1 LSKEEDSPTTTI
13 RNLKS
18 GVLAEGRAI
27 MRKVFLKVTLLG
39 LALTLGFLGQVLAP
53 PTSAK
58 PPDPSVNKAGQAYLG
73 SDSVQLADLR
83 TNTAAT
89 QVADEPARYNLASVR
104 GASSLQVIA
113 GGETKGVICF
123 YNVDG
128 NRTTHI
134 ALEVVQ
140 APGEWE
146 VEIDPPLHEIEVK
159 SGEST
164 ITVTENLHVEPSQLS
179 PEPIQDVPTDMI
191 CLFVPNRGYALAKV
205 ATIIIH
211 VPESE
216 ETVTEGNIR
225 IAAVASWPGQTGSVT
240 ICQTRDFDFS
250 VHVTMKN

>member
-1 LSKEEDSPTTTI
+1 MT

-27 MRKVFLKVTLLG
+27 MKKVFLNVTLIG

-53 PTSAK
+53 LTSAK
-58 PPDPSVNKAGQAYLG
+58 SPDLVVNKDDQAYLG
-73 SDSVQLADLR
+73 SDSVQLADLGA
-83 TNTAAT
+83 NATAN
-89 QVADEPARYNLASVR
+89 QVADEPAKYNLASVL
-104 GASSLQVIA
+104 GASNLQVIA
-113 GGETKGVICF
+113 GGETQEVIYF

-134 ALEVVQ
+134 VLEVVQ
-140 APGEWE
+140 APSEWE
-146 VEIDPPLHEIEVK
+146 VKIAPPLHEIEVK
-159 SGEST
+159 SGESA

-179 PEPIQDVPTDMI
+179 SEPISDVPTDMV

-205 ATIIIH
+205 ATIIIR

-216 ETVTEGNIR
+216 EAVTEGNIK
-225 IAAVASWPGQTGSVT
+225 IAAVASWPGQTGAAT

-250 VHVTMKN
+250 VHVAMKN